1 MDPSRRVCPT
11 CGATNIGSHE
21 ACLLCQAMLLPL
33 VDPSAEGSCPQCGE
47 AVPLGGKFC
56 EHCGASLAS
65 EPSKDALFCGVLPQ
79 LRGSSTRN
87 APIEVGASR
96 KQACSSACFL
106 LPQRRPRPAGRFA
119 RWRDTSTVPVAGAR

>member
-65 EPSKDALFCGVLPQ
+65 EPSKDALFCAQCGKEAVPGQ
-79 LRGSSTRN
+79 GFCPN
-87 APIEVGASR
+87 CGA
-96 KQACSSACFL
+96 AL
-106 LPQRRPRPAGRFA
+106 LGTLQ
-119 RWRDTSTVPVAGAR
+119 